1 VTEPDS
7 FDLVVLGGGT
17 GGYSCALRAA
27 DLGMRVA
34 LIERDKV
41 GGTCLHRGCIPA
53 KALLQAA
60 EVATF
65 AADAAFYGVKARFD
79 GVDPAGLVGYKQRIV
94 DTNHRGLQATLRTRG
109 VQVITGTGRLVNPR
123 TVVVAD
129 GRDERRVRAGRAL
142 VLATGSVPR
151 ALPISGAEIDG
162 GQVITSDH
170 ALDLDRI
177 PQAPIIIGASAVGL
191 EFATAWH
198 AYGATSVTLVEALPT
213 VAPREDEDTPTALAK
228 ELTRQGMH
236 LLAGAAVT
244 AVERGTGGLRVRLAD
259 GRVAEGDLLLVAVGR
274 RPVSDG
280 MGFEAAGV
288 RLDRGYVTV
297 DEYCRAGPDGLYA
310 LGDVIERLGLAH
322 SSFAEGFLVAEHAA
336 GRPVTPIDYA
346 GIPRVIYC
354 HPEVASVGHTEQ
366 QLRERGVRYESF
378 RYPFTHNARAMM
390 TKAAGHVKV
399 LAGADNGPVLGV
411 HIVGPKATDIHRRG
425 PTDLQLGSVPHRG
438 GPVHPPAPHRG
449 RSHRRGP
456 HGPGQA
462 PFPRLNGPRRR

>member
-1 VTEPDS
+1 MTEPDS

-27 DLGMRVA
+27 DLGMSVA

-79 GVDPAGLVGYKQRIV
+79 GVDPAALVAYKQRIV

-109 VQVITGTGRLVNPR
+109 VQVITGTGRLVDPR
-123 TVVVAD
+123 TVAVAD

-151 ALPISGAEIDG
+151 ALPVPGAEIDG
-162 GQVITSDH
+162 VHVISSDH

-198 AYGATSVTLVEALPT
+198 AYGSTSVTLVEALPT
-213 VAPREDEDTPTALAK
+213 VAPREDEDTSTALAK

-236 LLAGAAVT
+236 RGSRSVPAHRRRRDRRRTGRGRAAGPRGRRTRRRGGPAAGS
-244 AVERGTGGLRVRLAD
+244 RRPPPGQRRHGLGG
-259 GRVAEGDLLLVAVGR
+259 GR
-274 RPVSDG
+274 RPS
-280 MGFEAAGV
+280 
-288 RLDRGYVTV
+288 
-297 DEYCRAGPDGLYA
+297 
-310 LGDVIERLGLAH
+310 
-322 SSFAEGFLVAEHAA
+322 
-336 GRPVTPIDYA
+336 
-346 GIPRVIYC
+346 
-354 HPEVASVGHTEQ
+354 
-366 QLRERGVRYESF
+366 
-378 RYPFTHNARAMM
+378 
-390 TKAAGHVKV
+390 
-399 LAGADNGPVLGV
+399 
-411 HIVGPKATDIHRRG
+411 
-425 PTDLQLGSVPHRG
+425 
-438 GPVHPPAPHRG
+438 
-449 RSHRRGP
+449 
-456 HGPGQA
+456 
-462 PFPRLNGPRRR
+462 